1 MTIVRSMGLF
11 GSVWVSY
18 HTESRTAV
26 SGQDFGHSSGRLV
39 FRPGEASK
47 VITLTILDDNLP
59 EGPEDFFL
67 NITLVELLNAR

>member
-18 HTESRTAV
+18 HTEGRTVV
-26 SGQDFGHSSGRLV
+26 SGQDFGQSCGRLL
-39 FRPGEASK
+39 FGPGESSR
-47 VITLTILDDNLP
+47 VITLTILDDDLP
-59 EGPEDFFL
+59 EGPEEFFL